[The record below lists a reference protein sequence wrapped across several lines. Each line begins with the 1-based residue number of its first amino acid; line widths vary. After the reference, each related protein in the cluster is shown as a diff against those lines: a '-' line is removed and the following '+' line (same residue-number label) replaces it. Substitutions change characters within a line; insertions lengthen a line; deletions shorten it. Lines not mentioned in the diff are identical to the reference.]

1 MIRLTVSTPPQV
13 YLFVPGHRPDRFAK
27 ATSSGADCVILDLED
42 AVPTEAKPEARE
54 AIRSWLTTAVG
65 PVAVRINAAGTEWF
79 GDDLACCGH
88 DSVAA
93 VFVPKAE
100 RVEPLDVIA
109 SALPAATSIV
119 PMIETAAGFA
129 RGLDLARHPRVS
141 RLAFGSLDF
150 QADLGIPGDD
160 DGLLFFRSQLVLMSR
175 LAGIAA
181 PVDGITPRFDAPDPV
196 IADAARAR
204 RLGFGAK
211 LCIHP
216 KQIPWVRT
224 CLSPAPEE
232 IEWAQR
238 VVDATHQ
245 GDGAVAVDGVMV
257 DRPVLDRANAILA
270 SLGRGTR

>member
-1 MIRLTVSTPPQV
+1 MIQNIVSTPPRV

-27 ATSSGADCVILDLED
+27 AVSSGADCVILDLED
-42 AVPTEAKPEARE
+42 AVPTDSKSEARE
-54 AIRSWLTTAVG
+54 AIRAWLPTAP
-65 PVAVRINAAGTEWF
+65 PVAIRLNASGTQWF

-88 DSVAA
+88 AAVAA
-93 VFVPKAE
+93 VFLPKAE
-100 RVEPLDVIA
+100 RVEALDEIA
-109 SALPAATSIV
+109 RALPATTSIV

-129 RGLDLARHPRVS
+129 RCLDLARHPQVG

-160 DGLLFFRSQLVLMSR
+160 DALLYFRSQLVLASR

-181 PVDGITPRFDAPDPV
+181 PVDGITPRFDASEPV
-196 IADAARAR
+196 VADAARAR
-204 RLGFGAK
+204 RLGFGGK

-216 KQIPWVRT
+216 KQIPWVRS
-224 CLSPAPEE
+224 CLSPSPEE
-232 IEWAQR
+232 VAWAQR
-238 VVDATHQ
+238 VVAATHQ

-270 SLGRGTR
+270 GLGRATR

>member
-1 MIRLTVSTPPQV
+1 MIRFIVPMPPQV

-27 ATSSGADCVILDLED
+27 AVSSGADCVILDLED
-42 AVPTEAKPEARE
+42 AVPTHARPEARE
-54 AIRSWLTTAVG
+54 AIRAWLPTAP
-65 PVAVRINAAGTEWF
+65 PVAVRLNAPGTEWF

-88 DSVAA
+88 AAVAA

-100 RVEPLDVIA
+100 RVEALDEIA
-109 SALPAATSIV
+109 RGLPPTTSIV

-129 RGLDLARHPRVS
+129 RCLDLARHPRVG

-160 DGLLFFRSQLVLMSR
+160 DALLYFRSQLVLTSR

-181 PVDGITPRFDAPDPV
+181 PIDGITPRFDAPEPV

-204 RLGFGAK
+204 RLGFGGK

-216 KQIPWVRT
+216 KQIPWIRT
-224 CLSPAPEE
+224 CLSPSPEE
-232 IEWAQR
+232 VEWATR
-238 VVDATHQ
+238 VVAATRQ
-245 GDGAVAVDGVMV
+245 GDGAIAVDGVMV

-270 SLGRGTR
+270 GLGHGRR